1 MATRPS
7 NTYVSQ
13 VFNFGVD
20 KNLPLGF
27 VDVVY
32 NRDGS
37 MAGFISDGK
46 FYESGEKIAKGKP
59 KEETR
64 KQYSKSLEDRIAQA
78 EQEQAEVDK
87 AKQFFDKKNRDA
99 MSQQEATAMGD
110 IYDNYANS
118 LKPQIDEY
126 EFKLDFYARKIA
138 MGDKLSGIEEN
149 EIKDISKKYASLKK
163 TYNEARVDAV
173 DMYYGKKTEP
183 ETKTGKNIK
192 AQEIKNPTTPE
203 VNPTPKTPIK
213 TPSAKEVVKDTPAAG
228 LKTGLETKS
237 KDTGITGDNT
247 KLKDTKVTPAP
258 LDTQTF
264 ESTFTTGGVPAGYVP
279 SEEAGAKRLTTA
291 GDIAEKYGLSE
302 ALFKNIP
309 SLKLIFEEYVDPK
322 KKMTDDEFIRRIRND
337 VWYKKNSAG
346 IKQRFVQYYNY
357 RDLQESGQ
365 AEGTTQYEQDI
376 EDIVRNLEKR
386 AVEIGSAAASDPTAL
401 RNAAEN
407 LYLTNKEKDTTF
419 IDDFLASSIRPVAG
433 TIGGKT
439 TQGYSGAAL
448 TNYNALVSAARN
460 NGFQVADIIP
470 GGANVDQVL
479 QGIASGKIDVNR
491 VIADA
496 RKLASQGQPQYVRD
510 LLAQGYNL
518 DQVFKPYRTAMA
530 NVLEIGDPDQIDL
543 NDPLLRSAITDK
555 GDMNLYDFKKALR
568 QDNRWQYTEQA
579 KKDVSTAALG
589 VLRDFGFQG

>member
-1 MATRPS
+1 MPVLGTLPTDKTKLIGLYVTENSKYQTSLGKLSLYKTRAQNPNEPPEVRAQAEKDFAALQKKVRES
-7 NTYVSQ
+7 RKKLMQIQDS
-13 VFNFGVD
+13 VD
-20 KNLPLGF
+20 KLEG
-27 VDVVY
+27 
-32 NRDGS
+32 
-37 MAGFISDGK
+37 GK
-46 FYESGEKIAKGKP
+46 DLVEIQEDINDLFERKSLLLDPEGEEARTIDEKLEKLVKP
-59 KEETR
+59 F
-64 KQYSKSLEDRIAQA
+64 QNAYSKSVGARVSETVARTKVFKKEIPGFGEPTKVAEPGVTTKETPAIADADKDRPS
-78 EQEQAEVDK
+78 V
-87 AKQFFDKKNRDA
+87 
-99 MSQQEATAMGD
+99 ATPPASETPGKTG
-110 IYDNYANS
+110 S
-118 LKPQIDEY
+118 
-126 EFKLDFYARKIA
+126 
-138 MGDKLSGIEEN
+138 GDKG
-149 EIKDISKKYASLKK
+149 
-163 TYNEARVDAV
+163 
-173 DMYYGKKTEP
+173 
-183 ETKTGKNIK
+183 NIK
-192 AQEIKNPTTPE
+192 VA
-203 VNPTPKTPIK
+203 
-213 TPSAKEVVKDTPAAG
+213 
-228 LKTGLETKS
+228 
-237 KDTGITGDNT
+237 DNI
-247 KLKDTKVTPAP
+247 P

-279 SEEAGAKRLTTA
+279 SEEAAVNKAA
-291 GDIAEKYGLSE
+291 GVESIAEKYGLSE

-309 SLKLIFEEYVDPK
+309 SLNLIFQDYVNPK

-365 AEGTTQYEQDI
+365 ADGTTQYEQDI
-376 EDIVRNLEKR
+376 EGIVRNLEKR
-386 AVEIGSAAASDPTAL
+386 AIEIGSAAASDPTAL
-401 RNAAEN
+401 RKAAEN
-407 LYLTNKEKDTTF
+407 IYLTNKEKDTTF
-419 IDDFLASSIRPVAG
+419 IDDFLASSIRSVAG

-448 TNYNALVSAARN
+448 QNYNALVKAARE

-491 VIADA
+491 VVADA
-496 RKLASQGQPQYVRD
+496 RKLAAQGQPQYVRD

-579 KKDVSTAALG
+579 KKDVSTAAFN

>member
-1 MATRPS
+1 MPVLGTLPNDKMKLIGLYVTENSKYQTSLGKLSLYKTRAQNPNEPPEVRAQAEKDFAALQKKVRES
-7 NTYVSQ
+7 RKKLTQIQES
-13 VFNFGVD
+13 VD
-20 KNLPLGF
+20 KLEG
-27 VDVVY
+27 
-32 NRDGS
+32 
-37 MAGFISDGK
+37 GK
-46 FYESGEKIAKGKP
+46 DLVEIQEDINDLFERKSLLLDPEGEEARTIDEKLEKLVKP
-59 KEETR
+59 F
-64 KQYSKSLEDRIAQA
+64 QNAYSKSVGARVSETVARTKVFKREIPGFGEPTKVA
-78 EQEQAEVDK
+78 EPGITTTETLAKTDTDK
-87 AKQFFDKKNRDA
+87 V
-99 MSQQEATAMGD
+99 
-110 IYDNYANS
+110 
-118 LKPQIDEY
+118 KPAVSTPPASGTPG
-126 EFKLDFYARKIA
+126 KTGS
-138 MGDKLSGIEEN
+138 GDKG
-149 EIKDISKKYASLKK
+149 
-163 TYNEARVDAV
+163 
-173 DMYYGKKTEP
+173 
-183 ETKTGKNIK
+183 NIK
-192 AQEIKNPTTPE
+192 VA
-203 VNPTPKTPIK
+203 
-213 TPSAKEVVKDTPAAG
+213 DYF
-228 LKTGLETKS
+228 
-237 KDTGITGDNT
+237 
-247 KLKDTKVTPAP
+247 P

-279 SEEAGAKRLTTA
+279 SEEAAVNKAA
-291 GDIAEKYGLSE
+291 GVESIAEKYGLSE

-309 SLKLIFEEYVDPK
+309 SLNLIFQDYVNPK

-365 AEGTTQYEQDI
+365 ADGTTQYEQDI
-376 EDIVRNLEKR
+376 EGIVRNLERR
-386 AVEIGSAAASDPTAL
+386 ATEIGSAAASDPTAL
-401 RNAAEN
+401 RSAAEN
-407 LYLTNKEKDTTF
+407 IYLTNKEKDTTF
-419 IDDFLASSIRPVAG
+419 IDDFLASSIRSVAG

-448 TNYNALVSAARN
+448 QNYNALVKAARE

-491 VIADA
+491 VVADA
-496 RKLASQGQPQYVRD
+496 RKLAAQGQPQYVRD

-579 KKDVSTAALG
+579 KKDVSTAAFN

>member
-1 MATRPS
+1 MQKKVQEGRKKLAQIQDS
-7 NTYVSQ
+7 
-13 VFNFGVD
+13 VD
-20 KNLPLGF
+20 KLEGGKAL
-27 VDVVY
+27 VDIQQDI
-32 NRDGS
+32 NDLFEQKSLLIDPNGEEARD
-37 MAGFISDGK
+37 IDD
-46 FYESGEKIAKGKP
+46 KIEELVKP
-59 KEETR
+59 F
-64 KQYSKSLEDRIAQA
+64 QNAYSKS
-78 EQEQAEVDK
+78 V
-87 AKQFFDKKNRDA
+87 
-99 MSQQEATAMGD
+99 G
-110 IYDNYANS
+110 
-118 LKPQIDEY
+118 
-126 EFKLDFYARKIA
+126 
-138 MGDKLSGIEEN
+138 
-149 EIKDISKKYASLKK
+149 
-163 TYNEARVDAV
+163 ARVSETVARSKV
-173 DMYYGKKTEP
+173 FKREIPGFNEP
-183 ETKTGKNIK
+183 ANV
-192 AQEIKNPTTPE
+192 ADQEIITAETPAKTSTDKNKLA
-203 VNPTPKTPIK
+203 VS
-213 TPSAKEVVKDTPAAG
+213 TPSASGTPG
-228 LKTGLETKS
+228 KIVS
-237 KDTGITGDNT
+237 GDKGNI
-247 KLKDTKVTPAP
+247 KVPDNIP

-448 TNYNALVSAARN
+448 TNYNALVNAARN

>member
-1 MATRPS
+1 
-7 NTYVSQ
+7 
-13 VFNFGVD
+13 
-20 KNLPLGF
+20 
-27 VDVVY
+27 
-32 NRDGS
+32 
-37 MAGFISDGK
+37 
-46 FYESGEKIAKGKP
+46 
-59 KEETR
+59 
-64 KQYSKSLEDRIAQA
+64 
-78 EQEQAEVDK
+78 
-87 AKQFFDKKNRDA
+87 
-99 MSQQEATAMGD
+99 
-110 IYDNYANS
+110 

-138 MGDKLSGIEEN
+138 LGDKLSGIEEN
-149 EIKDISKKYASLKK
+149 EIKDISKKYASIKK
-163 TYNEARVDAV
+163 AYNEARFDAI
-173 DMYYGKKTEP
+173 DMYYGKKDTAETPTGKKIAQGKIRTPETVATKP
-183 ETKTGKNIK
+183 ETK
-192 AQEIKNPTTPE
+192 EVTPE
-203 VNPTPKTPIK
+203 VPVSGTKPD
-213 TPSAKEVVKDTPAAG
+213 VVKKPEVTGDT
-228 LKTGLETKS
+228 EKS
-237 KDTGITGDNT
+237 KGNVVEAAQLPNPPKGIST
-247 KLKDTKVTPAP
+247 TPAP
-258 LDTQTF
+258 LDTTIF
-264 ESTFTTGGVPAGYVP
+264 EPTFTTGGVPAGYIP
-279 SEEAGAKRLTTA
+279 ESEVATNKAGAVS
-291 GDIAEKYGLSE
+291 DIAEKYGLSE

-309 SLKLIFEEYVDPK
+309 SLKLIFEDYVDPK
-322 KKMTDDEFIRRIRND
+322 KKMTDDEFVRRIRND

-376 EDIVRNLEKR
+376 EGIVRNLEKR

-407 LYLTNKEKDTTF
+407 IYLTNKEKDTTF
-419 IDDFLASSIRPVAG
+419 IDDFLASSIRSVAG

-448 TNYNALVSAARN
+448 QNYNALVSVARN

-491 VIADA
+491 VVADA
-496 RKLASQGQPQYVRD
+496 RKLAAQGQPQYVRD

-568 QDNRWQYTEQA
+568 QDSRWQYTEQA

>member
-1 MATRPS
+1 MPVLGTLPTDKTKLVGLYVTENSKYQTSLGKLSLYKTRAQNPNEPPEVRAQAEKDFAALQKKVRES
-7 NTYVSQ
+7 RKKLIQIQES
-13 VFNFGVD
+13 VD
-20 KNLPLGF
+20 KLEG
-27 VDVVY
+27 
-32 NRDGS
+32 
-37 MAGFISDGK
+37 GK
-46 FYESGEKIAKGKP
+46 DLVEIQEDINDLFERKSLLLDPEGEEARTIDEKLEKLVKP
-59 KEETR
+59 F
-64 KQYSKSLEDRIAQA
+64 QNAYSKSVGARVSETVARTKVFKREIPGFGEPTKVAEPGVTTKETPAIADADKDRPS
-78 EQEQAEVDK
+78 V
-87 AKQFFDKKNRDA
+87 
-99 MSQQEATAMGD
+99 ATPPASETPGKTG
-110 IYDNYANS
+110 S
-118 LKPQIDEY
+118 
-126 EFKLDFYARKIA
+126 
-138 MGDKLSGIEEN
+138 GDKG
-149 EIKDISKKYASLKK
+149 
-163 TYNEARVDAV
+163 
-173 DMYYGKKTEP
+173 
-183 ETKTGKNIK
+183 NIK
-192 AQEIKNPTTPE
+192 VA
-203 VNPTPKTPIK
+203 
-213 TPSAKEVVKDTPAAG
+213 
-228 LKTGLETKS
+228 
-237 KDTGITGDNT
+237 DNI
-247 KLKDTKVTPAP
+247 P

-279 SEEAGAKRLTTA
+279 SEEAAVNKAA
-291 GDIAEKYGLSE
+291 GVESIAEKYGLSE

-309 SLKLIFEEYVDPK
+309 SLNLIFQDYVNPK

-365 AEGTTQYEQDI
+365 ADGTTQYEQDI
-376 EDIVRNLEKR
+376 EGIVRNLEKR
-386 AVEIGSAAASDPTAL
+386 ATEIGSAAASDPTAL
-401 RNAAEN
+401 RKAAEN
-407 LYLTNKEKDTTF
+407 IYLTNKEKDTTF
-419 IDDFLASSIRPVAG
+419 IDDFLASSIRSVAG

-448 TNYNALVSAARN
+448 QNYNALVKAARE

-491 VIADA
+491 VVADA
-496 RKLASQGQPQYVRD
+496 RKLAAQGQPQYVRD

-579 KKDVSTAALG
+579 KKDVSTAAFN